1 LILEKLLDDLLH
13 LRLEVTQEATRI
25 LENYRESFSDNRLNY
40 SASNLAHYVALRR
53 HDLRDLQLRLAEV
66 GLSSLGRSE
75 SHVLANLDVVIRLLA
90 KVVGENVDA
99 AIAGDDS
106 QSFSKGRD
114 LLAHNAAA
122 LFGLPPTDRSV
133 RIMVTLPTEAAFD
146 FNLVKG
152 LLLRGMNCARINC
165 AHDDEAIWAK
175 LIKNIRRGE
184 RETGMRCKILM
195 DLAGH
200 KIRTGPIQPAP
211 PVIHLKAKRDLY
223 GQLVAPFHILLGK
236 AGSDKSTQSSYG
248 NAQRSDY
255 QIIHIPDDF
264 HEQLTLADRI
274 YFGDCRHKTR
284 FFEVAERATPDYW
297 LCHGF
302 SSTYLHAETQFS
314 WRRTN
319 ADGKFE
325 VLGEFP
331 LAPFS
336 GKFSSI
342 RVENGDHLLLSRGDE
357 LGCPAVYGVNGQIM
371 TPARIGCSCDAVFAA
386 LRPGQPVWID
396 DGKLGAVVESVTG
409 DGAMLKVTEAGQGG
423 VVVRSDKGLNFPE
436 TEIDLPA
443 LSDKDYRDLDFVC
456 SHADLI
462 GFSFVRS
469 PEDMAVLIGE
479 LQSRGRHDLPIIAKI
494 ETKAAVENLPWIIL
508 STMVRHPLGIM
519 IARGDLAVELGSVK
533 MSEIQE
539 EILWLC
545 ESSHVPVIWAT
556 QVLETLAK
564 KGRTSRPEITDA
576 AMSVRAECVM
586 LNKGPYILDAVRVLG
601 DILKRMDAHQ
611 YKKTPQLRA
620 LEW

>member
-1 LILEKLLDDLLH
+1 LKALLEDLLA
-13 LRLEVTQEATRI
+13 LRLEVMREA
-25 LENYRESFSDNRLNY
+25 ENMLFRYGDCFSGGRPSY
-40 SASNLAHYVALRR
+40 SAVNLAHYVALRR
-53 HDLRDLQLRLAEV
+53 RDLCVLQKRLAEA

-90 KVVGENVDA
+90 RVVGENVDA
-99 AIAGDDS
+99 LIADEGGG
-106 QSFSKGRD
+106 SFAKGRD
-114 LLAHNAAA
+114 LLAHNTAA
-122 LFGLPPTDRSV
+122 LFGPPPDDRSV

-146 FNLVKG
+146 FQLVKG

-165 AHDDEAIWAK
+165 AHDDETIWAK
-175 LIKNIRRGE
+175 LLENVRRAE
-184 RETGMRCKILM
+184 RETGLPCKILM

-211 PVIHLKAKRDLY
+211 PVIHLKVKRDLY
-223 GQLVAPFHILLGK
+223 GQLVAPFHVLLGK
-236 AGSDKSTQSSYG
+236 LGPGNAGKPSYG
-248 NAQRSDY
+248 GDMQRSDY
-255 QIIHIPDDF
+255 RILHIPDNF
-264 HEQLTLADRI
+264 HEQLTLGDRM

-284 FFEVAERATPDYW
+284 FFEVVEKATPDYW

-314 WRRTN
+314 WRRAN
-319 ADGKFE
+319 AAGKFD

-342 RVENGDHLLLSRGDE
+342 HVENGDHLLLSRGDE
-357 LGCPAVYGVNGQIM
+357 LGCPAVYGVNGQIL
-371 TPARIGCSCDAVFAA
+371 TPASIGCSCEAVFAA

-396 DGKLGAVVESVTG
+396 DGRLGAVVESVTD
-409 DGAMLKVTEAGQGG
+409 DGAMLKVIEAGQGG
-423 VVVRSDKGLNFPE
+423 VVIRSDKGLNFPE
-436 TEIDLPA
+436 TDIDLPA
-443 LSDKDYRDLDFVC
+443 LSDKDLADLDFVC
-456 SHADLI
+456 RHADLI

-469 PEDMAVLIGE
+469 PGDMAILIDE
-479 LQSRGRHDLPIIAKI
+479 LKRRGRYDLPIIAKI

-508 STMVRHPLGIM
+508 SAMERHPLGIM

-545 ESSHVPVIWAT
+545 ESSHVPVVWAT

-586 LNKGPYILDAVRVLG
+586 LNKGPYILDAIRVLG
-601 DILKRMDAHQ
+601 DILQRMDAHQ

>member
-1 LILEKLLDDLLH
+1 MKNLLDDLLR
-13 LRLEVTQEATRI
+13 LRHEIKTEAENI
-25 LENYRESFSDNRLNY
+25 LEEYRGCLPEGRADY
-40 SASNLAHYVALRR
+40 SAANLAQYIALRR
-53 HDLRDLQLRLAEV
+53 RDLSSLQMRLAEA

-90 KVVGENVDA
+90 KIVGENIDA
-99 AIAGDDS
+99 EIADDMS
-106 QSFSKGRD
+106 EAFFKGRD
-114 LLAHNAAA
+114 LLTQNTAS
-122 LFGLPPTDRSV
+122 LFGPPPIDRSV
-133 RIMVTLPTEAAFD
+133 RIMVTMPTEAAFD
-146 FNLVKG
+146 YALVKG

-165 AHDDEAIWAK
+165 AHDNETIWIRM
-175 LIKNIRRGE
+175 LENIRRAE
-184 RETGMRCKILM
+184 RESGLSCKILM

-211 PVIHLKAKRDLY
+211 PVIHLKVKRDIY
-223 GQLVAPFHILLGK
+223 GQLVAPFRILLGK
-236 AGSDKSTQSSYG
+236 SGSMASDLSPHG
-248 NAQRSDY
+248 NVQRSDY
-255 QIIHIPDDF
+255 RIIHIPDDF
-264 HEQLTLADRI
+264 HQRLKLGDRM

-284 FFEVAERATPDYW
+284 FFEVVEKASPDFW

-314 WRRTN
+314 WRR
-319 ADGKFE
+319 ADANGKFD

-331 LAPFS
+331 LAPFT

-342 RVENGDHLLLSRGDE
+342 HVENGDHLMLSRGDE
-357 LGCPAVYGVNGQIM
+357 LGSPAVYGVSGQIM
-371 TPARIGCSCDAVFAA
+371 TPARIGCSCDAVFKA

-396 DGKLGAVVESVTG
+396 DGKLGALVESVTD

-423 VVVRSDKGLNFPE
+423 VVIRSDKGLNFPE
-436 TEIDLPA
+436 TDIDLPA
-443 LSDKDYRDLDFVC
+443 LSEKDLEDLAFVC
-456 SHADLI
+456 RHADMV

-469 PEDMAVLIGE
+469 PSDMDVLIQE
-479 LQSRGRHDLPIIAKI
+479 LKRRGRSDLPIIAKI
-494 ETKAAVENLPWIIL
+494 ETKAAVVNLPWIIL
-508 STMVRHPLGIM
+508 STLARHPQGIM

-601 DILKRMDAHQ
+601 DILSRMDAHQ

>member
-1 LILEKLLDDLLH
+1 MERLLEDLLC
-13 LRLEVTQEATRI
+13 LRAEVTQEAERI
-25 LENYRESFSDNRLNY
+25 LENYRDSFGDGRLSY
-40 SASNLAHYVALRR
+40 SAVNLVHYVALRR
-53 HDLRDLQLRLAEV
+53 RDLRSLQMRLAET

-75 SHVLANLDVVIRLLA
+75 SHVLANLDLVIRLLA
-90 KVVGENVDA
+90 KVVGKNVDT
-99 AIAGDDS
+99 AIADDDS
-106 QSFSKGRD
+106 RAFSKGRD
-114 LLAHNAAA
+114 LLAHNTVA
-122 LFGLPPTDRSV
+122 LFGQPPADRSV

-165 AHDDEAIWAK
+165 AHDDETIWAK
-175 LIKNIRRGE
+175 LIKNIQRAE
-184 RETGMRCKILM
+184 RETGMPCKIMM

-211 PVIHLKAKRDLY
+211 PVIHLKVKRDLF

-236 AGSDKSTQSSYG
+236 TGSGASLPSHYG
-248 NAQRSDY
+248 DVQRSDY

-264 HEQLTLADRI
+264 HERLTLGDRM

-284 FFEVAERATPDYW
+284 FFEVVEKATPDYW

-314 WRRTN
+314 WRRSN
-319 ADGKFE
+319 AEGKFE
-325 VLGEFP
+325 VMGEFP

-342 RVENGDHLLLSRGDE
+342 HVENGDHLLLSRGDE
-357 LGCPAVYGVNGQIM
+357 LGSPAVYGINGQIM

-386 LRPGQPVWID
+386 LRPGQPVWVD
-396 DGKLGAVVESVTG
+396 DGKLGAVVESINE

-436 TEIDLPA
+436 TDLDLPA
-443 LSDKDYRDLDFVC
+443 LSDKDYQDLDFVC
-456 SHADLI
+456 RYADLI

-469 PEDMAVLIGE
+469 PEDMAVLINE
-479 LQSRGRHDLPIIAKI
+479 LKSRGRSDLPIIAKI

-508 STMVRHPLGIM
+508 STMARHPLGIM

-545 ESSHVPVIWAT
+545 ESSHIPVIWAT

-620 LEW
+620 LDW

>member
-1 LILEKLLDDLLH
+1 MKKLLEDLVC
-13 LRLEVTQEATRI
+13 LRLEVTQEAAHI
-25 LENYRESFSDNRLNY
+25 LEGYQKSCAGSPVEY
-40 SASNLAHYVALRR
+40 SAFNLAHYVALRR
-53 HDLRDLQLRLAEV
+53 RDLRSLQLRLAEA

-75 SHVLANLDVVIRLLA
+75 AHVLTNLDVVIRLLA
-90 KVVGENVDA
+90 KVVGKNVDTV
-99 AIAGDDS
+99 IAEDDNET
-106 QSFSKGRD
+106 FSKGRN
-114 LLAHNAAA
+114 LLTQNTAD
-122 LFGLPPTDRSV
+122 LFGPPPIDRSV

-146 FNLVKG
+146 FALVKG

-165 AHDDEAIWAK
+165 AHDNESIWAK
-175 LIKNIRRGE
+175 LIENLRRAE
-184 RETGMRCKILM
+184 RETGLCCKILM

-200 KIRTGPIQPAP
+200 KIRTGPIRTAP
-211 PVIHLKAKRDLY
+211 PVIHLKVKRDIY
-223 GQLVAPFHILLGK
+223 GRLVAPFHILLGK
-236 AGSDKSTQSSYG
+236 VGSGNISSDV
-248 NAQRSDY
+248 QRSDY
-255 QIIHIPDDF
+255 RLIHIPDDF
-264 HEQLTLADRI
+264 HEQLTLGDRL
-274 YFGDCRHKTR
+274 YFSDCRHKTR
-284 FFEVAERATPDYW
+284 FFEVVEKATPDYW

-314 WRRTN
+314 WRRSN
-319 ADGKFE
+319 ADGKFD
-325 VLGEFP
+325 VLGDFP

-342 RVENGDHLLLSRGDE
+342 HVENGDHLLLSRGDE

-396 DGKLGAVVESVTG
+396 DGKLGATVESITD

-423 VVVRSDKGLNFPE
+423 VVIRSDKGLNFPE

-443 LSDKDYRDLDFVC
+443 LSDKDVQDLGFVC
-456 SHADLI
+456 RHADMI

-469 PEDMAVLIGE
+469 PEDMAVLISE
-479 LQSRGRHDLPIIAKI
+479 LKRRGRSDLPIIAKI
-494 ETKAAVENLPWIIL
+494 ETKAAVDNLPWIIL
-508 STMVRHPLGIM
+508 STLAHHPLGIM

-586 LNKGPYILDAVRVLG
+586 LNKGPYILDAIRVLG
-601 DILKRMDAHQ
+601 DILTRMDAHQ

>member
-1 LILEKLLDDLLH
+1 LKELLEDLLC
-13 LRLEVTQEATRI
+13 LRLEVTQEAARI
-25 LENYRESFSDNRLNY
+25 LDDYRESFSNGRLSY
-40 SASNLAHYVALRR
+40 SAVNLAHYVALRR
-53 HDLRDLQLRLAEV
+53 RDLCSLQKRLAEA

-75 SHVLANLDVVIRLLA
+75 SHVLVNLDVVIRLLA

-99 AIAGDDS
+99 AIADDDS
-106 QSFSKGRD
+106 QAFSKGRD
-114 LLAHNAAA
+114 LLAHNTAA
-122 LFGLPPTDRSV
+122 LFGQPPADRSV

-146 FNLVKG
+146 YQLVKG

-165 AHDDEAIWAK
+165 AHDDETIWAK
-175 LIKNIRRGE
+175 LLENIRRAE
-184 RETGMRCKILM
+184 RETGLRCKILM

-211 PVIHLKAKRDLY
+211 PVIHLKVKRDLY
-223 GQLVAPFHILLGK
+223 GQLVAPFHLLLGK
-236 AGSDKSTQSSYG
+236 LGSGNSAQSPYG
-248 NAQRSDY
+248 DVQRSDY
-255 QIIHIPDDF
+255 RIIHIPDNF
-264 HEQLTLADRI
+264 HEQLTLGDRM

-284 FFEVAERATPDYW
+284 FFEVVEKATPDYW

-342 RVENGDHLLLSRGDE
+342 HVENGDHLLLSRGDE

-386 LRPGQPVWID
+386 LRPDQPVWID
-396 DGKLGAVVESVTG
+396 DGKLGAVVESITD
-409 DGAMLKVTEAGQGG
+409 DGAMLKVIEAGQGG
-423 VVVRSDKGLNFPE
+423 VVIRSDKGLNFPE
-436 TEIDLPA
+436 TDIDLPA
-443 LSDKDYRDLDFVC
+443 LSDKDLQDLDFVC
-456 SHADLI
+456 RHADMI

-469 PEDMAVLIGE
+469 PEDMAVLINE
-479 LQSRGRHDLPIIAKI
+479 LKRRGRYDLPIIAKI

-508 STMVRHPLGIM
+508 STMERHPLGIM

-586 LNKGPYILDAVRVLG
+586 LNKGPYILDAIRVLG
-601 DILKRMDAHQ
+601 DILQRMDAHQ
-611 YKKTPQLRA
+611 YKKTPQLKA

>member
-1 LILEKLLDDLLH
+1 LILEELLDDLLH
-13 LRLEVTQEATRI
+13 LRLDVAQEATRI
-25 LENYRESFSDNRLNY
+25 IENYRESFSDNRPSY
-40 SASNLAHYVALRR
+40 SAINLAHYVALRR
-53 HDLRDLQLRLAEV
+53 HDLRDLQLRLAEA

-122 LFGLPPTDRSV
+122 LFGLPPADRSV

-152 LLLRGMNCARINC
+152 LLARGMNCARINC

-211 PVIHLKAKRDLY
+211 PVIHLKVKRDLY

-236 AGSDKSTQSSYG
+236 AGSAISAQSAFG
-248 NAQRSDY
+248 NVQRSDY
-255 QIIHIPDDF
+255 RIIHIPDDF
-264 HEQLTLADRI
+264 HEQLTLGDRM

-314 WRRTN
+314 WRRAN

-342 RVENGDHLLLSRGDE
+342 HVENGDHLLLSRGNE
-357 LGCPAVYGVNGQIM
+357 LGCPAVYGVNGQLL

-386 LRPGQPVWID
+386 LRPGHPVWID
-396 DGKLGAVVESVTG
+396 DGKLGAVVESITD

-443 LSDKDYRDLDFVC
+443 LSNKDYHDLDFIC

-469 PEDMAVLIGE
+469 PEDMAVLIDE
-479 LQSRGRHDLPIIAKI
+479 LQALGRPDLPIIAKI
-494 ETKAAVENLPWIIL
+494 ETKVAVENLPWIIL
-508 STMVRHPLGIM
+508 STMARHPLGIM

-586 LNKGPYILDAVRVLG
+586 LNKGPYILDAIRVLG